1 MGRGLLEIERKLA
14 DQVSYYRLKFDLGG
28 VQLSSCER
36 LIGLVQ
42 LSTSLEIPRA
52 VFYRI
57 LP

>member
-14 DQVSYYRLKFDLGG
+14 DQVSYYRLKFALGG